1 LTSSK
6 KELYSVPQAGR
17 SQRARRADPTRIA
30 GADHALPATEEVLFG
45 KFKLACTLVLALS
58 TPSFAADAPGV
69 TATEIKIGGVFPF
82 SGPASS
88 IGLVGKGVLAYV
100 QSINERGGI
109 NGRKINYIA
118 MDDAYSP
125 PKAVEHVRK
134 LVESDEVAFIFSQLG
149 TPGNAASAK
158 YLVLKGVPTISIIS
172 GSNKFTSVA
181 DFPLTT
187 TGLVSFDTE
196 GKIYAKYLS
205 KALPNAKYAILYQN
219 DDLGKD
225 YVNAFK
231 AFLKSD
237 FDKRVVTAA
246 YEISDPTIDSQVVS
260 LKSSGAEALLVAGT
274 PKFSAQAIRKVAEIG
289 WKPTLIVNFPS
300 SSVSATLKPAGFD
313 KAIGVIVGTF
323 IKDPTDSKWND
334 DAGMKAYRVFFA
346 KYLAGS
352 DIGDTNYLTGYQ
364 QGMILEQI
372 LKQCGN
378 DLSRENIVKQ
388 AKSLKDLVLPTA
400 MPGISINTSATNNM
414 IWTQLQLQ
422 RWSGTNWE
430 QFGEVLDVKSE

>member
-1 LTSSK
+1 
-6 KELYSVPQAGR
+6 
-17 SQRARRADPTRIA
+17 
-30 GADHALPATEEVLFG
+30 
-45 KFKLACTLVLALS
+45 
-58 TPSFAADAPGV
+58 
-69 TATEIKIGGVFPF
+69 
-82 SGPASS
+82 
-88 IGLVGKGVLAYV
+88 
-100 QSINERGGI
+100 
-109 NGRKINYIA
+109 

-149 TPGNAASAK
+149 TPGNTASAK
-158 YLVLKGVPTISIIS
+158 YLALKGVPTIAIVS
-172 GSNKFTSVA
+172 GSNKFTNVA

-205 KALPNAKYAILYQN
+205 KALPSAKYAILYQN

-246 YEISDPTIDSQVVS
+246 YEITDPTVDSQVVT

-300 SSVSATLKPAGFD
+300 SSVSATLKPAGLD
-313 KAIGVIVGTF
+313 NAVGVIVGTF
-323 IKDPTDSKWND
+323 NKDPTDSKWSN
-334 DAGMKAYRVFFA
+334 DAGMKAYRAFFE
-346 KYLAGS
+346 KYLPGS
-352 DIGDTNYLTGYQ
+352 DVGDTNYLTGYQ
-364 QGMILEQI
+364 QGLILEQI

-388 AKSLKDLVLPTA
+388 AKSLKDLVLPTS
-400 MPGISINTSATNNM
+400 MPGISINTSATSNM

-430 QFGEVLDVKSE
+430 QFGEVLDVRSE

>member
-1 LTSSK
+1 MS
-6 KELYSVPQAGR
+6 QAGR
-17 SQRARRADPTRIA
+17 SQRPRRVDPTRVA
-30 GADHALPATEEVLFG
+30 GADHAFPAREEVLFG

-58 TPSFAADAPGV
+58 TSSFAADAPGV

-149 TPGNAASAK
+149 TPGNTASAK

-313 KAIGVIVGTF
+313 NAMGVIVGTF

-334 DAGMKAYRVFFA
+334 DAGMKAYRAFFA

-378 DLSRENIVKQ
+378 DLSRQNIVKQ

-430 QFGEVLDVKSE
+430 QFGEVLDIKSE

>member
-1 LTSSK
+1 M
-6 KELYSVPQAGR
+6 
-17 SQRARRADPTRIA
+17 
-30 GADHALPATEEVLFG
+30 FG
-45 KFKLACTLVLALS
+45 KFTLASALLLALS
-58 TPSFAADAPGV
+58 APAFAADTPGV

-88 IGLVGKGVLAYV
+88 IGLVGKGVLPTFNPSTIAAA
-100 QSINERGGI
+100 STAARSTILRWMTPTAR
-109 NGRKINYIA
+109 RKRWSMSA
-118 MDDAYSP
+118 SLWRATRSP
-125 PKAVEHVRK
+125 
-134 LVESDEVAFIFSQLG
+134 SFSASSARREI
-149 TPGNAASAK
+149 PRSAK
-158 YLVLKGVPTISIIS
+158 YLALKGVPTIAIVS
-172 GSNKFTSVA
+172 GSNKFTNIA
-181 DFPLTT
+181 DYPLTT

-205 KALPNAKYAILYQN
+205 RALPNAKYAILYQN

-237 FDKRVVTAA
+237 FDKKVVTAA
-246 YEISDPTIDSQVVS
+246 YEISDPTVDSQVVT

-313 KAIGVIVGTF
+313 NAVGVIVATF
-323 IKDPTDSKWND
+323 IKDPTNSKWND
-334 DAGMKAYRVFFA
+334 DAGMKGFRAFFD
-346 KYLAGS
+346 KYLPGS
-352 DIGDTNYLTGYQ
+352 DVGDTNYLTGYQ
-364 QGMILEQI
+364 QGLILEQI

-388 AKSLKDLVLPTA
+388 AKNLKDFVLPTS
-400 MPGISINTSATNNM
+400 MPGISINTSATSNM

-430 QFGEVLDVKSE
+430 QFGEVLDVRSE

>member
-1 LTSSK
+1 MLLRK
-6 KELYSVPQAGR
+6 PAGHNGR
-17 SQRARRADPTRIA
+17 GVSTLR
-30 GADHALPATEEVLFG
+30 ALPRVPAREEVLFG

-149 TPGNAASAK
+149 TPGNTASAK

-181 DFPLTT
+181 DFPQTT

-313 KAIGVIVGTF
+313 NAMGVIVGTF

-334 DAGMKAYRVFFA
+334 DAGMKAYRAFFA

-378 DLSRENIVKQ
+378 DLSRQNIVKQ

-400 MPGISINTSATNNM
+400 MPSISINTSATNNM

-430 QFGEVLDVKSE
+430 QFGEVLDIKSE

>member
-1 LTSSK
+1 
-6 KELYSVPQAGR
+6 
-17 SQRARRADPTRIA
+17 
-30 GADHALPATEEVLFG
+30 LFG

-88 IGLVGKGVLAYV
+88 IGLVGKGVLAYI

-149 TPGNAASAK
+149 TPGNTASAK

-289 WKPTLIVNFPS
+289 WKPMLIVNFPS

-313 KAIGVIVGTF
+313 NAMGVIVGTF

-430 QFGEVLDVKSE
+430 QFGEVLDIKSE